1 MIMKAQALVDVVENG
16 QKHMTGE
23 IFEVDESTMKVLLD
37 MGWVSEVK
45 TAPKKK
51 TVKKGAAK

>member
-1 MIMKAQALVDVVENG
+1 MKAQALVDVVENG

-23 IFEVDESTMKVLLD
+23 IFEVDEPTMKVLLD
-37 MGWVSEVK
+37 MGWVAEVK